1 MNVYT
6 LDPVTKNGRDLIEN
20 YKSLIWNEKYADV
33 GNFELIIAP
42 NHPLALDL
50 VPGTM
55 LASTESQRLV
65 IIRKVERTTDPDGA
79 TLLKITGQTMESLLG
94 DRVIFQGFEPEPLT
108 YSGPLG
114 DIIKRLAAR
123 ALGSNAYDAADR
135 IKNIRVLDNTT
146 DNESMTVE
154 VKTGS
159 FLETLKSL
167 CAIKRFGFIFRPN
180 SDDGYTFTIEQMTVR
195 RNIKFS
201 TLDGTLRSPRYVI
214 DESDYKNVAY
224 VTSKDHSALW
234 IVSRKVS
241 LNVSGFDRRVLY
253 VEASDVDP
261 ANYSSTS
268 ELRKVLHA
276 RGQSALSE
284 HQRIIYVDGDIS
296 EDDRYT
302 YFDDYYLGDLVE
314 FTGFMNT
321 TNDAQIVEYTWV
333 SDERGIRS
341 YPTYQILED

>member
-1 MNVYT
+1 MNIYT
-6 LDPVTKNGRDLIEN
+6 LDPVTKNGQDLIED
-20 YKSLIWNEKYADV
+20 YKSVIWNEKYADF
-33 GNFELIIAP
+33 GNFELVIAP

-55 LASTESQRLV
+55 VASTESQRLV
-65 IIRKVERTTDPDGA
+65 LIRKIERTTDPDGS
-79 TLLKITGQTMESLLG
+79 TLLKITGRTMESLLG
-94 DRVIFQGFEPEPLT
+94 DRLIFQGFEPEPLT
-108 YSGPLG
+108 YRGPLG
-114 DIIKRLAAR
+114 DIIKSLAAR
-123 ALGSNAYDAADR
+123 ALGSNAYANADR
-135 IKNIRVLDNTT
+135 ISNIRVLNNTT

-159 FLETLKSL
+159 FLEILKNL

-180 SDDGYTFTIEQMTVR
+180 SDGGYTFTIEQMTIR

-214 DESDYKNVAY
+214 DESEYKNVAY
-224 VTSKDHSALW
+224 VTSKDHAALQ
-234 IVSRKVS
+234 IVSRNVA
-241 LNVSGFDRRVLY
+241 LNISGFDRRVLY

-261 ANYSSTS
+261 ANYNSTS
-268 ELRKVLHA
+268 ELEKVLRA
-276 RGQSALSE
+276 RGRSALSE

-296 EDDRYT
+296 EDDRYK

-314 FTGFMNT
+314 FTGFRNT

-341 YPTYQILED
+341 YPTYQLLED